1 MESGHSA
8 HWPRLIFEPLIAKGP
23 ESHGENPFAGILNFV
38 ATFSHCMTSST
49 LLSARQIAEQI
60 LSKAVSPVEVARVH
74 LDRIERL
81 NPKLNAFVDYKP
93 EAVLVQAR
101 EAEKA
106 ILRGDEL
113 GPLHGVPVSIKSSID
128 VAGHRCEAGTRLRA
142 GHIPAEDAPLVKRL
156 RAAGAVILG
165 VTNTPELLMAWETD
179 NLLYGRTNN
188 PWDLSR
194 TAGGSSGGEAAAI
207 AAGLSAGGVGSDGG
221 GSIRVP
227 AHFCGICGLKPTPG
241 RIPSTGH
248 FPKSGGAFA
257 LIGVVG
263 PMARTI
269 EDLRMLFAA
278 MAGWDDGDP
287 CSAPVEVREI
297 DDASVQTIN
306 IGFFEGDGRTPVT
319 KETRSAVNRGASLLS
334 SCGFHV
340 EPFRPEGLEEAR
352 QLWWDF
358 FGRAGGMI
366 LERMILEAKL
376 RGRESELSPLLREF
390 QSWTNA
396 VPAHTGESLL
406 AAWLGRDTVREN
418 ILLQM
423 RNYPV
428 LICPTAAIPAFRH
441 GEREWQ
447 VESKTVKYLDAWS
460 YCEWFNLLGFP
471 AAVVP
476 MGYSGQGLPIGV
488 QIVGRPW
495 DDEIVLAVAAILEK
509 ARGPWP
515 APPLAEP
522 GR

>member
-1 MESGHSA
+1 MSCRGIGLGRIFESGKFDSLGGA
-8 HWPRLIFEPLIAKGP
+8 DLAD
-23 ESHGENPFAGILNFV
+23 ILNFRV
-38 ATFSHCMTSST
+38 PFSTFMTSSP
-49 LLSARQIAEQI
+49 LLVSAREIAERI
-60 LSKAVSPVEVARVH
+60 RRKEVSPVEVARSH
-74 LDRIERL
+74 LDRIESL

-93 EAVLVQAR
+93 EAVLAQAR
-101 EAEKA
+101 DAENA

-113 GPLHGVPVSIKSSID
+113 GPLHGVPVSIKSAID

-142 GHIPAEDAPLVKRL
+142 GYIAAEDAPLVARL

-188 PWDLSR
+188 PWDVSR
-194 TAGGSSGGEAAAI
+194 TAGGSSGGEAAAV

-248 FPKSGGAFA
+248 FPKSGGPFA

-269 EDLRMLFAA
+269 EDVRMLFEV
-278 MAGWDDGDP
+278 MAGWDDGDLRDGDP

-297 DDASVQTIN
+297 HEAALQSIS
-306 IGFFEGDGRTPVT
+306 IGFFEDDGRTPVT
-319 KETRSAVNRGASLLS
+319 RETRSGVSRAASLLS
-334 SCGFHV
+334 SCGFRV
-340 EPFRPEGLEEAR
+340 DPFRPEGLEEAR
-352 QLWWDF
+352 QLWWEF
-358 FGRAGGMI
+358 FGVAGGMI
-366 LERMILEAKL
+366 LEPLL
-376 RGRESELSPLLREF
+376 RGHEPELSPILREF
-390 QSWTNA
+390 QGWTKA
-396 VPAHTGESLL
+396 APARLIGSQPGDSLL
-406 AAWLGRDTVREN
+406 AAWLGRDAVRER
-418 ILLQM
+418 IMVQM
-423 RNYPV
+423 RKYPV

-447 VESKTVKYLDAWS
+447 VEGQTVKYLDAWS

-471 AAVVP
+471 AVVVP
-476 MGYSGQGLPIGV
+476 MGYSDEGLPISV

-495 DDEIVLAVAAILEK
+495 EEEMVLAVAVKLEES
-509 ARGPWP
+509 RGPWQGP
-515 APPLAEP
+515 SLLD
-522 GR
+522 

>member
-1 MESGHSA
+1 MA
-8 HWPRLIFEPLIAKGP
+8 
-23 ESHGENPFAGILNFV
+23 
-38 ATFSHCMTSST
+38 
-49 LLSARQIAEQI
+49 ARIRR
-60 LSKAVSPVEVARVH
+60 KDVSPVEVARAH

-81 NPKLNAFVDYKP
+81 NPKLNAFVDCQP
-93 EAVLVQAR
+93 EAVLAQAR

-106 ILRGDEL
+106 IRRRNKDSDEL
-113 GPLHGVPVSIKSSID
+113 GPLHGVPLSIKSSID
-128 VAGHRCEAGTRLRA
+128 VAGHRCESGTRLRA
-142 GHIPAEDAPLVKRL
+142 GRIATEDAPLVARL

-188 PWDLSR
+188 PWDLTR

-248 FPKSGGAFA
+248 FPKAGGPFA
-257 LIGVVG
+257 LLGVVG

-269 EDLRMLFAA
+269 EDVRTLFEV

-287 CSAPVEVREI
+287 CAAPVEVREI
-297 DDASVQTIN
+297 HEKVVEAIS
-306 IGFFEGDGRTPVT
+306 IGFFEDDGRTPVT
-319 KETRSAVNRGASLLS
+319 EETRSAVEYAASTLMT
-334 SCGFHV
+334 CGFHV

-352 QLWWDF
+352 RLWWEF
-358 FGRAGGMI
+358 FGRAGGMM
-366 LERMILEAKL
+366 LEPMLS
-376 RGRESELSPLLREF
+376 GRESDLSPILREF
-390 QSWTNA
+390 QSLIRTA
-396 VPAHTGESLL
+396 TKTAGTKAAPTHTGESLL
-406 AAWLGRDTVREN
+406 AAWLGRDAVREK

-423 RNYPV
+423 RKYRV
-428 LICPTAAIPAFRH
+428 LVCPTAAVPAFRH

-447 VESKTVKYLDAWS
+447 AEGETVKYLDAWS
-460 YCEWFNLLGFP
+460 YSEWFNLLGFP

-476 MGYSGQGLPIGV
+476 MGYSEQGLPIGV

-495 DDEIVLAVAAILEK
+495 EEEVVLAVAARLENEK
-509 ARGPWP
+509 TIPFR
-515 APPLAEP
+515 APPLD
-522 GR
+522 